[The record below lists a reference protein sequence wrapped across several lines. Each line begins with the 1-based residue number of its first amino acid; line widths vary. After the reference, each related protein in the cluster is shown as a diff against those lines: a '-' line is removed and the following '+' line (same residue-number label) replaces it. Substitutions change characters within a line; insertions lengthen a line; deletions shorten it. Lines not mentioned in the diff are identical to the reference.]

1 MKSWH
6 VKTLWDAYSSSLH
19 VLDSLHLHV
28 SVAHASA
35 SSSGSGFS
43 LALAYMNS
51 TFPFTL
57 FVLLVHCVCFALLYY
72 HFIHWLNSPPPT
84 HRPTHPPS
92 FIISFIHLLF
102 EDLHS
107 FNVLPSSF
115 SNDSVQNEFLFSCFL
130 LRLHIT
136 AKIAK

>member
-6 VKTLWDAYSSSLH
+6 VKTLLDAYSSSLH

-84 HRPTHPPS
+84 HRPTHRALSFHS
-92 FIISFIHLLF
+92 FICCLKICILLMSFHRVFQMIQYKT
-102 EDLHS
+102 S
-107 FNVLPSSF
+107 
-115 SNDSVQNEFLFSCFL
+115 SCFPVSYWGCIS
-130 LRLHIT
+130 RQ
-136 AKIAK
+136 K